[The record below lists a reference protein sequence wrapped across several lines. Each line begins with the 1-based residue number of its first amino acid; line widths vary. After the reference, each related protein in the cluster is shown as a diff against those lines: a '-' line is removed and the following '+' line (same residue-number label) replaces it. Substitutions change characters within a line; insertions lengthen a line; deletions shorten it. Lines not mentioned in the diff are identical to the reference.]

1 MTQISVLVPVY
12 NTSQYLRECLD
23 SIIQQTFTDIEII
36 CVNDC
41 STDNSQNILEEY
53 AKKDSRIKVY
63 INDVNV
69 GSSITR
75 NVLLSKATAPFI
87 MWCDSDDYYM
97 PNICST
103 MYFHINEQNVDMVDC
118 GIYYEKHLG
127 VLKCQNYGKLM
138 LQSTNNGYYS
148 TINSRSMCNKIY
160 KKELI
165 DKFNISLPNLRTSED
180 VAFNIMYMMVAKSL
194 YYCGDVLYFYR
205 YNSNSI
211 TSSYDGNKINQ
222 LKSLYQIDIYDNHFA
237 FMPQLLQ
244 FAKDNNLFKNHHDKL
259 LQLLI
264 TLACFFFSR
273 CKEDYTEA
281 LIKIN
286 ALLSQLD
293 YTNAT
298 DNLSSSEQRLLKMI
312 VNNESR
318 KIKKKFHPS
327 WLKRNIRIKLSVKS
341 KEFYIQ
347 LGKFKL
353 SFSYN

>member
-23 SIIQQTFTDIEII
+23 SIMQQTFKDIEII

-69 GSSITR
+69 GLSITR

-103 MYFHINEQNVDMVDC
+103 MYFHINEQNVDMVEFNLYDDKNKL
-118 GIYYEKHLG
+118 ISNLN
-127 VLKCQNYGKLM
+127 NYGKHGITPLINYTH
-138 LQSTNNGYYS
+138 ST
-148 TINSRSMCNKIY
+148 MWNKIY

-165 DKFNISLPNLRTSED
+165 DKYNVQFPNARTTEDIPFNT
-180 VAFNIMYMMVAKSL
+180 MYMMVAKQI
-194 YYCGDVLYFYR
+194 YYCHDVLYFYR
-205 YNSNSI
+205 YNTKSI
-211 TSSYDGNKINQ
+211 VNTYNNNRIESIYKTTLVNQ
-222 LKSLYQIDIYDNHFA
+222 FFEHFQYI
-237 FMPQLLQ
+237 FD
-244 FAKDNNLFKNHHDKL
+244 FAKKNSLLTQYKTKLIKL
-259 LQLLI
+259 LLVVSSK
-264 TLACFFFSR
+264 FFIR
-273 CKEDYTEA
+273 QTKNYTEA

-312 VNNESR
+312 VNNESS

-327 WLKRNIRIKLSVKS
+327 WLKRNIKIKLSLRN
-341 KEFYIQ
+341 KELYIK